1 MAPDLAE
8 RPTLT
13 QVQIIRSLADAL
25 SWLERELS
33 WGVPAQE
40 LRALTGRIGELYA
53 AMITRGQMALAPNQR
68 GYDVVS
74 AEGERISVKTITTSA
89 HVGFNPATI
98 EHVDRV
104 MILRINVDPGG
115 DEGVSI
121 EEVEDRP
128 VGEFLKL
135 CKKHPDGLRFTPSKR
150 KLSPEEGAH
159 PQNLRVTARASYD
172 GHEIVRYE
180 NGAIG
185 ILKDGKPLAI
195 NVKGFLRPIAA
206 KLGVAS
212 EHESTVLLTTR
223 QLGSS
228 VIRALNLLEERP
240 SATSSVRAR
249 KPATVKRDGRRGT
262 R

>member
-1 MAPDLAE
+1 M
-8 RPTLT
+8 
-13 QVQIIRSLADAL
+13 RSSDPHPGTDHPLFADAL

-74 AEGERISVKTITTSA
+74 AEGEHISVKTITTSA
-89 HVGFNPATI
+89 HVNFNAATF
-98 EHVDRV
+98 EHIDRV

-121 EEVEDRP
+121 EEVEDKP
-128 VGEFLKL
+128 AGEFLKL
-135 CKKHPDGLRFTPSKR
+135 CKKHTDGLRFTPSKR
-150 KLSPEEGAH
+150 KRTPEEGAQ
-159 PQNLRVTARASYD
+159 PQNLRITARASYN
-172 GHEIVRYE
+172 GYELVRYE

-185 ILKDGKPLAI
+185 VLKDGNPLAI

-206 KLGVAS
+206 ELGVAS

-223 QLGSS
+223 QLGIS
-228 VIRALNLLEERP
+228 VIRALNLLEERA
-240 SATSSVRAR
+240 STKSTGRAR
-249 KPATVKRDGRRGT
+249 KATVSKPHGRTGSR
-262 R
+262 